1 MSVANNM
8 SGSHLVSG
16 VKVEIPDVDIFIAGT
31 ACVDFSNLNSRK
43 TQEFRNLGAANKR
56 WKELYEQRRAQEDA
70 EPLSKCDLR
79 PEDWREVIESL
90 MQNKDSSRT
99 STTTFAAAI
108 NFVCERQPKI
118 VIFENVET
126 APWQSTMDYLFPLCG
141 YTARIMK
148 LDTKHFYIPQTR
160 SRKYVVAFNH
170 DFFGVSV
177 CTALCDKLEEI
188 VGKLKRPYSNSVT
201 DFLLPINSHELH
213 RARNEMELAAVSARE
228 KDTDWSFSRSRHTAF
243 REENKIGDGRDWIR
257 WKDNGSSNPPAK
269 MWVPWEVRQTNR
281 VSDLLECVFLVAIK
295 GKNPKHGAYDPRFKA
310 QIIDCSQ
317 NVDRANMTTA
327 FGATGCI
334 TPCAIPVL
342 TLEARP
348 ITGSEALKLQ
358 GLPIENFDMSIET
371 QAQLQDLAGN
381 AMSTTVV
388 GATILASL
396 ACVAD
401 YSSENKLDWLA
412 KLFQK
417 RDYKEK
423 GVKDRNS
430 FSTDIHELDMGQRCN
445 IDGLVLSSHSLPE
458 TKVAEILELGDKAS
472 RRCVCYH
479 ILSYSS
485 LDLYECKVCG
495 ARFCKSCRGNPDH
508 QLEKLMRS
516 FEDIGCLTFA
526 NAEDKLREF
535 FPPVLPMIFPGDE
548 SVASQLQNVLL
559 PSKYTDVQTRV
570 LAQATLAG
578 LSNTTYQLSF
588 IEITDVTRIEY
599 VSKGSFILRAIIE
612 EECII
617 WYLHFS
623 SWSAVGKQLAG
634 HKTEQP
640 IARAIV
646 GPNASSQFPTSWEPW
661 FPERVEFDICFRLGN
676 DARLQL
682 VSISDMN
689 SGSVDVQR
697 NIKALEGTE
706 WTKHEECGFPE
717 SALWVH
723 GDGKEKLYLFKDVNP
738 IGAANKDEFVIT
750 ATNREMGR
758 TPEAESRPVLL
769 RFQSAD
775 QLHRII
781 KEVQDAGRP
790 IEDCEVKM
798 KAYVT
803 GWWLR
808 SEDQTIKIPQFSNK
822 MVQQSISSFPASP
835 PVSIR
840 QPANDQTLA
849 LHGPPSSSY
858 AGRHPCSRDQILLDM
873 SLPIFG
879 TSEKAIADIV
889 QTLKDL
895 DLRQQIDFAEF
906 ARLIEPCYTAVERKI
921 LKYLNGDRI
930 LQLGQV
936 VLKDECQNCA
946 PKLPELLWKKP
957 TGTGSRFLGPIV
969 VECQK
974 AGQED
979 YSENLVNKPVAF
991 RVDHNVDP
999 VLGLTPSQKIPG
1011 IFYVDIRF
1019 VGRGH
1024 TLLQQARSHLPRHPD
1039 FHQDP
1044 TAMEGTFAME
1054 FCVLEDPRP
1063 KLKAIDIQPPKCV
1076 IQDPLQPTGFRS
1088 GVKLFK
1094 EQLASLEWMLAREN
1108 DEAEV
1113 IFMENEVA
1121 EVYVDH
1127 LRLRIF
1133 ARAARNIVRRGR
1145 VVADSVG
1152 FGKTAVC
1159 LGLIDRQ
1166 YQLDRGEFLGL
1177 REKKMHRKLVNVA
1190 HLCATLVIVPNQL
1203 TQQWK
1208 KEAER
1213 FLQGNYKICV
1223 IETFAQLQKVGI
1235 RGLEDADIIIC
1246 SNKVFRD
1253 PKYLGQLYKFC
1264 DSQGLNIGA
1273 VPKAYRAWYKRM
1285 MDTLD
1290 SGLRG
1295 KILDF
1300 LRETAATSR
1309 SDHLASAR
1317 EFLTQAQRGLTASP
1331 DRGDLSQEEQELRKS
1346 EFGFAPSGDYAS
1358 WVPSVILELFSFSRI
1373 IWDEFPYENV
1383 QVTEFVANCPT
1394 VSKWMLSGTPP
1405 LESLGDIAKVAY
1417 LFNVHLARPLALVN
1431 GRQPRVCENPPL
1443 RPLSQLE
1450 ETDLYQSRHSP
1461 SLLKER
1467 HLQALEFVRK
1477 FMRKNVRD
1485 MDKIKSVE
1493 KPLVLSQSTN
1503 ARVAYLELQQELNN
1517 RTFNANNVSAGPRH
1531 RLMSRVDWKGKKL
1544 GSERAMEALTLRAS
1558 SSFEDVRHHIGSDD
1572 GQGTTSVVAVA
1583 KVLYNT
1589 CVQTIRD
1596 NEDRGR
1602 ELLGKAFYL
1611 AYRLTRINLK
1621 NHATQADNSEL
1632 RQFNYYDALANVVN
1646 GILNM
1651 DIARYRGWDAYE
1663 SALRILIWN
1672 DNLHAQLGPIDRL
1685 HVRLPPPLPLP
1696 LPLPSLSDRGA
1707 WTKMIQELWKNMRFC
1722 VVPEDLLS
1730 AETQDRPDVLKK
1742 KEEWLKTFT
1751 HYLTKTPLHSRRWY
1765 LIHELDDHDL
1775 SPLKALL
1782 EMEWRF
1788 KLSWEIPF
1796 RDSQGD
1802 DTSDLVPVRKLSQP
1816 SNDLDMGA
1824 FDIGDLK
1831 LKDAARKTDM
1841 TTIGKETRGVV
1852 DASITARIGKSPLR
1866 GDWQEECTRRGLV
1879 SKSTERLD
1887 KLKERVYLDEEKKAS
1902 EEQYI
1907 TPESCPPTVVSLPLE
1922 GKERIRGSNM
1932 EVIFDQL
1939 MHTVDGLTKLL
1950 DRLMEA
1956 HSKRNAQEVILRV
1969 LEGNWKCDNHV
1980 GPDALQTHSVSLLCG
1995 HVHCSLP
2002 NGSDSILCG
2011 VRDCT
2016 QFIQRDSSLPLSKL
2030 TEKPRIIKALDFDA
2044 GALTKDPGAYLDEEN
2059 DSEGPKA
2066 RAVVNLIDSTAM
2078 NDQVVVFVQNR
2089 QIMKDIY
2096 TALELNKRISYVTPE
2111 ELARNESLALEMFK
2125 AGLGVPRA
2133 KQRKVLVQIINSEQ
2147 AAGSNL
2153 HNANH
2158 VIFVSP
2164 LITRNQAEWDAQM
2177 KQALGRCIRFRQTK
2191 QVYVYHLVIDG
2202 TVEVDTLEWRMKN
2215 EILVPAG
2222 LAVGRFN
2229 KCEIPEFL
2237 DRFDQGELHET
2248 EREGRVIS
2256 MLQRDDVQF
2265 LMGDDYITC
2274 AAARSAKTVDTPLA
2288 EAAAETASAEIN
2300 AAAAAAAARLGATDH
2315 DGIGAPRAE
2324 FGPIEGSGQDE
2335 RHVVGKLEGN
2345 KRSAAEENGRDK
2357 KRVRS
2362 SD

>member
-1 MSVANNM
+1 M
-8 SGSHLVSG
+8 
-16 VKVEIPDVDIFIAGT
+16 DIFIAGT
-31 ACVDFSNLNSRK
+31 ACVDFSNLNTRK
-43 TQEFRNLGAANKR
+43 TKEFRNLDTANKR
-56 WKELYEQRRAQEDA
+56 WKELFQQRKHEENAV
-70 EPLSKCDLR
+70 PISKCDLDS
-79 PEDWREVIESL
+79 EDWRNVIESL
-90 MQNKDSSRT
+90 MQNKESSRT

-118 VIFENVET
+118 AIFENVET

-170 DFFGVSV
+170 EFFGVKI
-177 CTALCDKLEEI
+177 CEALCAKLEEI
-188 VGKLKRPYSNSVT
+188 VGKLKRPYSSSVT

-243 REENKIGDGRDWIR
+243 REEHKIGDGRDWIR

-281 VSDLLECVFLVAIK
+281 VSDLLECVFLVATK

-317 NVDRANMTTA
+317 NVDRVNMTTA

-396 ACVAD
+396 ACVAQ

-417 RDYKEK
+417 RDFKEK
-423 GVKDRNS
+423 GIKDRNS
-430 FSTDIHELDMGQRCN
+430 FRTYVHELDMGQRCTL
-445 IDGLVLSSHSLPE
+445 DGLVLSSHSLPE
-458 TKVAEILELGDKAS
+458 NKVAEILELGEKTS

-495 ARFCKSCRGNPDH
+495 ARLCKSCKGNPDH
-508 QLEKLMRS
+508 QLEKLTKS
-516 FEDIGCLTFA
+516 FEDIGCLPFA
-526 NAEDKLREF
+526 NAEDKLRTF
-535 FPPVLPMIFPGDE
+535 FPPVLPMVFAGDE
-548 SVASQLQNVLL
+548 SVAGQLQSVLL
-559 PSKYTDVQTRV
+559 YSKYTDEQTRV
-570 LAQATLAG
+570 LAHAMLSG
-578 LSNTTYQLSF
+578 LSSTIYELSF
-588 IEITDVTRIEY
+588 IEVTDVTRIEY
-599 VSKGSFILRAIIE
+599 VSKGNFILRAIIE
-612 EECII
+612 EEYIV
-617 WYLHFS
+617 WYLHLH
-623 SWSAVGKQLAG
+623 SWSEVGRQLPG

-640 IARAIV
+640 IARALI

-661 FPERVEFDICFRLGN
+661 FPQRVEFDLCFHLGKDSTLRLMS
-676 DARLQL
+676 
-682 VSISDMN
+682 VSDMK
-689 SGSVDVQR
+689 SVSADVQR
-697 NIKALEGTE
+697 DIIALEGTE
-706 WTKHEECGFPE
+706 WTTHEECGFPE

-723 GDGKEKLYLFKDVNP
+723 DDGKKKLFLFKDVNP

-750 ATNREMGR
+750 TINREMGR

-769 RFQSAD
+769 RLHCAD
-775 QLHRII
+775 QLHQII
-781 KEVQDAGRP
+781 NGTQGDGDP
-790 IEDCEVKM
+790 IEHREVK
-798 KAYVT
+798 VT
-803 GWWLR
+803 AFVSGWWLR
-808 SEDQTIKIPQFSNK
+808 SDEQKIKIPQFSNE
-822 MVQQSISSFPASP
+822 MVQQSPSSFPASP
-835 PVSIR
+835 PVTIR
-840 QPANDQTLA
+840 QPADDQTLA
-849 LHGPPSSSY
+849 LHGPPGSSH
-858 AGRHPCSRDQILLDM
+858 AGRHPCSRDQVLLDM

-879 TSEKAIADIV
+879 MSEQAVEEIV
-889 QTLKDL
+889 KTLRDL

-906 ARLIEPCYTAVERKI
+906 ARLIEPCYAAVEREI
-921 LKYLNGDRI
+921 LKYLRGGRI

-936 VLKDECQNCA
+936 ILKEECQNCA

-957 TGTGSRFLGPIV
+957 TGTGSRWLGPV
-969 VECQK
+969 MVECQK
-974 AGQED
+974 AGQEA

-999 VLGLTPSQKIPG
+999 ALGSASFQTVPG
-1011 IFYVDIRF
+1011 TYYVDIRF

-1024 TLLQQARSHLPRHPD
+1024 TLLQQARSHLPRHPG
-1039 FHQDP
+1039 FHKDP
-1044 TAMEGTFAME
+1044 SATVGTFALE

-1063 KLKAIDIQPPKCV
+1063 KLQAIDIQPPKYLV
-1076 IQDPLQPTGFRS
+1076 QDPLQPAGFRNGMS
-1088 GVKLFK
+1088 LFK

-1108 DEAEV
+1108 DEAE
-1113 IFMENEVA
+1113 ISFMENEVA

-1127 LRLRIF
+1127 LRLRVF
-1133 ARAARNIVRRGR
+1133 ARAARHIVRRGR

-1166 YQLDRGEFLGL
+1166 YQLDRGEFLDL
-1177 REKKMHRKLVNVA
+1177 RKKELHREVVNLT
-1190 HLCATLVIVPNQL
+1190 HLRATLVIVPNQL

-1208 KEAER
+1208 IEAER
-1213 FLQGNYKICV
+1213 FLNAKYKICV
-1223 IETFAQLQKVGI
+1223 VETFAQLQKEGI
-1235 RGLEDADIIIC
+1235 RVLENADVIIC

-1253 PKYLGQLYKFC
+1253 AKYVSQLSKIC
-1264 DSQGLNIGA
+1264 DFQGLNITA
-1273 VPKAYRAWYKRM
+1273 VPKAYRAWYKQM

-1300 LRETAATSR
+1300 LRATGVASR
-1309 SDHLASAR
+1309 SGSLATAR
-1317 EFLTQAQRGLTASP
+1317 EFLAQAPRSPRNSP
-1331 DRGDLSQEEQELRKS
+1331 DWKSLSEEEQDLRKLDCS
-1346 EFGFAPSGDYAS
+1346 FVPADDVTS
-1358 WVPSVILELFSFSRI
+1358 WTPSVILELFSFSRV

-1417 LFNVHLARPLALVN
+1417 LFNVHLARPLALVS

-1443 RPLSQLE
+1443 RPLSKLE
-1450 ETDLYQSRHSP
+1450 EADLYQSRHSP

-1467 HLQALEFVRK
+1467 NLQALAFVRK
-1477 FMRKNVRD
+1477 FMRKNIRD
-1485 MDKIKSVE
+1485 MDEIKSVT

-1544 GSERAMEALTLRAS
+1544 GSERAMEALMLRAS
-1558 SSFEDVRHHIGSDD
+1558 SSFADVRDHMGSGDMQD
-1572 GQGTTSVVAVA
+1572 ANSVVAVA
-1583 KVLYNT
+1583 KMLYST
-1589 CVQTIRD
+1589 SVRAIRD

-1611 AYRLTRINLK
+1611 AYRLARINVK
-1621 NHATQADNSEL
+1621 NHSAQADNSEL
-1632 RQFNYYDALANVVN
+1632 RQFNYYDALTNVVT
-1646 GILNM
+1646 GILNV

-1672 DNLHAQLGPIDRL
+1672 DDLHEQLGPIDRL
-1685 HVRLPPPLPLP
+1685 NMRLLPPLP
-1696 LPLPSLSDRGA
+1696 STSDRDA
-1707 WTKMIQELWKNMRFC
+1707 WTNMVQGIWKNMSFC
-1722 VVPEDLLS
+1722 VVPNEVLN
-1730 AETQDRPDVLKK
+1730 AATQDRLEVLRKK
-1742 KEEWLKTFT
+1742 KGWLKDFT
-1751 HYLTKTPLHSRRWY
+1751 SYLTKTPLHSRRWF
-1765 LIHELDDHDL
+1765 LIHELSDNEL

-1788 KLSWEIPF
+1788 KVSWEMRF
-1796 RDSQGD
+1796 RTEQGD
-1802 DTSDLVPVRKLSQP
+1802 NTSDLVPVRKLSEP
-1816 SNDLDMGA
+1816 SDDLDMGA
-1824 FDIGDLK
+1824 FDIEDLK
-1831 LKDAARKTDM
+1831 LKDAARKNEMAAINKQTMD
-1841 TTIGKETRGVV
+1841 VV
-1852 DASITARIGKSPLR
+1852 DARIKNRIGKIPTK

-1879 SKSTERLD
+1879 SKSTEKRD
-1887 KLKERVYLDEEKKAS
+1887 DLKQRVYLDEEKKAS
-1902 EEQYI
+1902 EEHYI
-1907 TPESCPPTVVSLPLE
+1907 TPEGCPPTVVNLPVE

-1939 MHTVDGLTKLL
+1939 MHTVDRLIKLL
-1950 DRLMEA
+1950 DRLTET

-1969 LEGNWKCDNHV
+1969 LEGKWKCDNHV
-1980 GPDALQTHSVSLLCG
+1980 GPDALQTHCVSLLCG

-2002 NGSDSILCG
+2002 GGPDGIICG

-2016 QFIQRDSSLPLSKL
+2016 QVVKRDNSLPLSKL
-2030 TEKPRIIKALDFDA
+2030 TEKARTIKALDFDA

-2066 RAVVNLIDSTAM
+2066 RAVVSLIDSTAA

-2089 QIMKDIY
+2089 EIMNDIY
-2096 TALELNKRISYVTPE
+2096 SALASSQGISYVTPQ
-2111 ELARNESLALEMFK
+2111 ELVQNESQALEMFK
-2125 AGLGVPRA
+2125 AGLGVPRE

-2164 LITRNQAEWDAQM
+2164 LITRNQTEWDAQM

-2191 QVYVYHLVIDG
+2191 KVYVYHLVVDG

-2215 EILVPAG
+2215 EILVPSG
-2222 LAVGRFN
+2222 LAVGRFH
-2229 KCEIPEFL
+2229 KCEVPEFL
-2237 DRFDQGELHET
+2237 DRFDEEERYET
-2248 EREGRVIS
+2248 EHEGRAIS
-2256 MLQRDDVQF
+2256 MLQRDDIQF
-2265 LMGDDYITC
+2265 LMGDDYISC
-2274 AAARSAKTVDTPLA
+2274 AAARSAKTVDTPMA
-2288 EAAAETASAEIN
+2288 EAAAAAEE
-2300 AAAAAAAARLGATDH
+2300 AAAADELSDIRPG
-2315 DGIGAPRAE
+2315 GIGALRA
-2324 FGPIEGSGQDE
+2324 GLDDTVEGGQDE
-2335 RHVVGKLEGN
+2335 RDVVEELVGK
-2345 KRSAAEENGRDK
+2345 KRNAAEQSSRDK
-2357 KRVRS
+2357 KRARC